1 MSKASG
7 WITGN
12 TGEFSEPYVVA
23 KLLIDGQVPVVNR
36 NNQLS
41 GAVIPIVGIRREE
54 KAGRVVYIQRED
66 DCYRCVVNDSE
77 QSVRSYEELQRLAA
91 DLLDDIRVK
100 KPSPDGKIGAKAF
113 YCPSAEGLLAALS
126 FAVLK
131 AKSDDKSD
139 LKMNIKDP
147 FSVSGYR
154 EAGFSIKSRL
164 GGAASLANSGATVF
178 RYDIFCDATS
188 SFSDMSHSEYSGKDL
203 VRKLISLPG
212 FRYEYRGV
220 ENSVYRENL
229 RMIDSLFE
237 PMIAAALFHSYHIVG
252 GNFTSVIKDP
262 MFISD
267 VRSICQRDDN
277 GEFFTHKFKDFLKQS
292 ALGMQPSKQWLG
304 SNEVTGGALIVRS
317 DGQVVCLCT
326 DKDSDFRDYLF
337 DECHF
342 DTPSSGEGEEKLCSI
357 HQDDSGK
364 YFIRLS
370 LQVRFRKVR
379 KKRAIDR

>member
-23 KLLIDGQVPVVNR
+23 RLLIDGQVPVVSR
-36 NNQLS
+36 TNQLS
-41 GAVIPIVGIRREE
+41 GAIISISGIKREE

-77 QSVRSYEELQRLAA
+77 QSARSYGELQELADA
-91 DLLDDIRVK
+91 LLDDIRVK
-100 KPSPDGKIGAKAF
+100 KPGPDGRVGSKAF

-126 FAVLK
+126 FEVLK

-139 LKMNIKDP
+139 LRMNIKDP
-147 FSVSGYR
+147 FSVNGYR

-164 GGAASLANSGATVF
+164 GGAASLSNSGATVF
-178 RYDIFCDATS
+178 RYNLYSDPQS
-188 SFSDMSHSEYSGKDL
+188 SLSDLSLSECTGKDL
-203 VRKLISLPG
+203 IRKLISLPG

-220 ENSVYRENL
+220 ENPIYRENL
-229 RMIDSLFE
+229 RMIDSFFE
-237 PMIAAALFHSYHIVG
+237 PMLAAALFHSYHVVG
-252 GNFTSVIKDP
+252 GDFVSVIENP
-262 MFISD
+262 MFVSD
-267 VRSICQRDDN
+267 VRNICQRDDN
-277 GEFFTHKFKDFLKQS
+277 SGFFMHKFKDFLKQS

-342 DTPSSGEGEEKLCSI
+342 DTPSSGEGDQKLCSI
-357 HQDDSGK
+357 HRDDSGAF
-364 YFIRLS
+364 FIRLS
-370 LQVRFRKVR
+370 LQIRFRKES
-379 KKRAIDR
+379 KKRTIVR